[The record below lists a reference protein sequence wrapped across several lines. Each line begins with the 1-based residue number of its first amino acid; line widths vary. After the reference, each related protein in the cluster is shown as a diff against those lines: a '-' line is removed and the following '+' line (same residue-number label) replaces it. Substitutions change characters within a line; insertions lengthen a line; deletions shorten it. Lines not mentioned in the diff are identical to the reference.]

1 MSSLPIKQN
10 IANTTPVP
18 MGMQD
23 ISYPCTL
30 VLDSSAAGRL
40 VELSVNSGALYFTPD
55 YNAKSTA
62 TQIMVIVGA
71 PITHARFTGQAG
83 DKITILP
90 GVNTP

>member
-10 IANTTPVP
+10 IANNTPVP

-30 VLDSSAAGRL
+30 SLTSSAAGRL
-40 VELSVNSGALYFTPD
+40 VELSVDGGVLYFTPD
-55 YNAKSTA
+55 YNPKTTA
-62 TQIMVIVGA
+62 SQIMLTVGA
-71 PITHARFTGQAG
+71 PVTHARFTGQAG
-83 DKITILP
+83 DKIVILP